1 MGIQSQKESEERET
15 FKCNNGDE
23 PVQQQNRGKN
33 EAAWACFLGEKMSN
47 LSVSVGKIKLLTSP
61 KSLDLKQGRWKS
73 SSENLRERK
82 S

>member
-1 MGIQSQKESEERET
+1 MVGWVFKVKKNQRRERPP
-15 FKCNNGDE
+15 KCNNGDE

-61 KSLDLKQGRWKS
+61 KSLD
-73 SSENLRERK
+73 
-82 S
+82 